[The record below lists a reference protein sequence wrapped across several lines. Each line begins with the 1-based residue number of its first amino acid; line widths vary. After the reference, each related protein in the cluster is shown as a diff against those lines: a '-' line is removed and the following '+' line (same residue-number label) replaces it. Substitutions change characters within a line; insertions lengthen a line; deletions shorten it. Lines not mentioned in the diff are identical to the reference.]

1 MAEDDS
7 KAVKFSYDPLKYY
20 IENHFTACLEDGN
33 LEINADEKN
42 ALKSCFSE
50 DHIQIFYFLDEQNKK
65 VNPGSNNIIG
75 EKTDKKKLK
84 FKIQNNEGLKEIIE
98 KDNNC
103 EKLVQP
109 EESEPEESEPEESNA
124 PLITG
129 IVFGTLAV
137 LAIVGVIVFIIVF
150 PGCIFFPKIP
160 IFPRSKSENPYH

>member
-7 KAVKFSYDPLKYY
+7 KAVQFSYDPLDYY

-84 FKIQNNEGLKEIIE
+84 FKIQNEGLEEIIE

-160 IFPRSKSENPYH
+160 IFPHSKSENPYH